1 MIIKIKA
8 IWRVKSVIYTGRINF
23 FLFIKHLKFYVT
35 YKLINVENHTIYS
48 DKFRIFVLNLNYIHL
63 VAQEEQDVFER
74 VYGFGYRYSEGKR

>member
-63 VAQEEQDVFER
+63 VAQEEQAVFER